1 MYEKRHLLIIAQS
14 LEVMEHINTSYM
26 TTKDIKRI
34 IGNKCKLDDSGI
46 RIAIENA
53 KLDLNE
59 TDRQRLIEDV
69 LDVRRVER
77 LEKDVRRVE
86 RLEELRIMA
95 SKTSSNNEGVA
106 ATSSNNE
113 GVTASAIASNDY
125 ATLMLVGQ
133 INSFLGWLM
142 VIGCGLGILY
152 GAGTGQ
158 GSVIIGA
165 ALLLPISLLVVASGQ
180 VVSCFVSTTRNG
192 KQTNILLQNILDKM
206 EAAG

>member
-69 LDVRRVER
+69 L
-77 LEKDVRRVE
+77 DVRRVE

>member
-1 MYEKRHLLIIAQS
+1 MYEKRHLLEIAD
-14 LEVMEHINTSYM
+14 LLGVMQYSNTRYL
-26 TTKDIKRI
+26 TENDLKRMI
-34 IGNKCKLDDSGI
+34 SNDCKLDDSGI
-46 RIAIENA
+46 RIAIQNA
-53 KLDLNE
+53 ELDLNE
-59 TDRQRLIEDV
+59 TDRQNLIEDFMA
-69 LDVRRVER
+69 VRKEQQ
-77 LEKDVRRVE
+77 LEKP
-86 RLEELRIMA
+86 RIIA
-95 SKTSSNNEGVA
+95 SKTSSKNEGVT

-113 GVTASAIASNDY
+113 EVTASAIASNDY
-125 ATLMLVGQ
+125 QTLMLVGQ

>member
-77 LEKDVRRVE
+77 LE
-86 RLEELRIMA
+86 ELRIMA

-133 INSFLGWLM
+133 INSFLGWL
-142 VIGCGLGILY
+142 
-152 GAGTGQ
+152 
-158 GSVIIGA
+158 
-165 ALLLPISLLVVASGQ
+165 
-180 VVSCFVSTTRNG
+180 
-192 KQTNILLQNILDKM
+192 
-206 EAAG
+206 